1 MPVLNIQKIDW
12 FRVLSDISRAGYSLQ
27 KIAYELD
34 VATSTLVGWKQG
46 AVPRHHTG
54 EALIAIWMRITG
66 LEREQLPVLDTK
78 KTFLIHP
85 IGVS

>member
-1 MPVLNIQKIDW
+1 MPVINIHKTDW

-46 AVPRHHTG
+46 AIPRHHTG

-66 LEREQLPVLDTK
+66 LERDQLPALISK
-78 KTFLIHP
+78 KSFIIHP
-85 IGVS
+85 IGFP